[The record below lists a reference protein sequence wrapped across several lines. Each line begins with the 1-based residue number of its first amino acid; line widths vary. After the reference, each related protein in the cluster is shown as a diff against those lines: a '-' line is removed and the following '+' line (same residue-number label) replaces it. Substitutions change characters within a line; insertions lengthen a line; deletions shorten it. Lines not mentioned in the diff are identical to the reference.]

1 MDTKFER
8 VVVNISKKGSSW
20 FGFSWQGNIS
30 SLTPLTPVE
39 FLWFEDWLTW
49 PKPAGMDVMMEI
61 RMTSK
66 NKEYVFFYRLA
77 VPCLGSIARLTDP
90 NCSITGWAGER
101 FWVHANKGCK
111 TRLITVKL
119 CKAGKRARFDNL
131 EDLPSV
137 KGVGAA
143 DEKTLVENFGRVDHS
158 PAWIMMNFG
167 KLFAAVEKS
176 GLWWGEG
183 LCQVVWRPIRWL

>member
-20 FGFSWQGNIS
+20 FGFSWRGNIS
-30 SLTPLTPVE
+30 SLTPLTPLE

-66 NKEYVFFYRLA
+66 NRYFSTGLPYLLLVPLPGSQIRTAALQAGQGKGFESMLIMA
-77 VPCLGSIARLTDP
+77 VKPVSSQW
-90 NCSITGWAGER
+90 NCAKLRRGPTLIIW
-101 FWVHANKGCK
+101 KICK
-111 TRLITVKL
+111 IVQ
-119 CKAGKRARFDNL
+119 
-131 EDLPSV
+131 
-137 KGVGAA
+137 GVGAA